1 MIDGARA
8 LGLIPARAGSERLR
22 GKNTRP
28 FAGRPL
34 VDWTLDAA
42 LGSGLLETVAVT
54 TDDPGVAAL
63 ASARDVTV
71 IDRPAELAGS
81 DASIYD
87 AIAHALGV
95 LGADWDYLVL
105 LQPTSPLRTA
115 ADIDGAL
122 ALCHARAAPA
132 VLAVSPLIK
141 PPAFHRRLREDVI
154 GPAGDLDD
162 LVVVNG
168 AIYVGRPDRL
178 LVERRFD
185 VPGALAWPMPV
196 ERGWDIDTAAE
207 FAAAEAAAA
216 GATSSRNG

>member
-22 GKNTRP
+22 GKNMRP

-34 VDWTLDAA
+34 IDWTLDAA
-42 LGSGLLETVAVT
+42 LGGGLLDGVAVT
-54 TDDPGVAAL
+54 TDDPAVAAL
-63 ASARDVTV
+63 ASARGVEV

-81 DASIYD
+81 EASIYD

-95 LGADWDYLVL
+95 AGHDWDYLVL

-122 ALCHARAAPA
+122 TLCHARSAPA
-132 VLAVSPLIK
+132 VLGVSPLLK
-141 PPAFHRRLREDVI
+141 PPAFHRRLTDGVI
-154 GPAGDLDD
+154 GPIGGLDD
-162 LVVVNG
+162 AVVVNG

-178 LVERRFD
+178 LTERRFD

-196 ERGWDIDTAAE
+196 ERSWDIDTAAE
-207 FAAAEAAAA
+207 FAAAEAVA
-216 GATSSRNG
+216 GQS

>member
-8 LGLIPARAGSERLR
+8 LGLIPARAGSERLK

-34 VDWTLDAA
+34 IDWTLDAA

-54 TDDPGVAAL
+54 TDDPAVAAL
-63 ASARDVTV
+63 ASARGVEAV
-71 IDRPAELAGS
+71 DRPAELAGS

-95 LGADWDYLVL
+95 VGHDWDYLVL

-115 ADIDGAL
+115 VDIDGAL
-122 ALCHARAAPA
+122 TLCHNRAAPA
-132 VLAVSPLIK
+132 VVGVSSLMK
-141 PPAFHRRLREDVI
+141 PPAFHRRLSEGVI

-162 LVVVNG
+162 LAVVNG

-178 LVERRFD
+178 LTERRFD
-185 VPGALAWPMPV
+185 VPGALAWMMPV

-207 FAAAEAAAA
+207 FAAAEAAA
-216 GATSSRNG
+216 R

>member
-8 LGLIPARAGSERLR
+8 LGLIPARAGSERLK

-34 VDWTLDAA
+34 IDWTLDAA

-54 TDDPGVAAL
+54 TDDPSVAAL
-63 ASARDVTV
+63 ASARGVEAV
-71 IDRPAELAGS
+71 DRPAELAGA

-87 AIAHALGV
+87 AIAHAFGV
-95 LGADWDYLVL
+95 VGHDWDYLVL

-115 ADIDGAL
+115 VDIDGAL
-122 ALCHARAAPA
+122 TLCHARSAPA
-132 VLAVSPLIK
+132 VLGVSPLMK
-141 PPAFHRRLREDVI
+141 PPAFHRRLSDGVI

-178 LVERRFD
+178 LTDRRFD
-185 VPGALAWPMPV
+185 VPGALAWRMPV
-196 ERGWDIDTAAE
+196 ERSWDIDTAEE
-207 FAAAEAAAA
+207 FAAAEAVAP
-216 GATSSRNG
+216 

>member
-8 LGLIPARAGSERLR
+8 LGLIPARAGSERLK
-22 GKNTRP
+22 GKNIRP

-34 VDWTLDAA
+34 IDWTLDAA
-42 LGSGLLETVAVT
+42 LGSGLLESVVVT
-54 TDDPGVAAL
+54 TDDPAVAAL
-63 ASARDVTV
+63 ASARRVEV

-81 DASIYD
+81 EASIYD
-87 AIAHALGV
+87 AIAHAFGV
-95 LGADWDYLVL
+95 VGHDWDYLVL

-122 ALCHARAAPA
+122 TLCHARSAPA
-132 VLAVSPLIK
+132 VLGVSPLQK
-141 PPAFHRRLREDVI
+141 PPAFHRRVTDGVI

-162 LVVVNG
+162 LAVVNG

-178 LVERRFD
+178 LTERRFD
-185 VPGALAWPMPV
+185 VPGALAWSMPV

-207 FAAAEAAAA
+207 FAAAETAA
-216 GATSSRNG
+216 R

>member
-8 LGLIPARAGSERLR
+8 LGLIPARAGSERLK

-34 VDWTLDAA
+34 IDWTLDAA
-42 LGSGLLETVAVT
+42 LGSGLLDAVAVT
-54 TDDPGVAAL
+54 TDDPAVAAL
-63 ASARDVTV
+63 ASARGVAV
-71 IDRPAELAGS
+71 IDRPVELAGS
-81 DASIYD
+81 DALIHD

-95 LGADWDYLVL
+95 VGHDWDYLVL

-122 ALCHARAAPA
+122 TLCHARSAPA
-132 VLAVSPLIK
+132 VVGVSSLPK
-141 PPAFHRRLREDVI
+141 PPAFHRRLTGGVI
-154 GPAGDLDD
+154 GPAGGLDG

-178 LVERRFD
+178 LTDRRFD
-185 VPGALAWPMPV
+185 IPGALAWEMPAD
-196 ERGWDIDTAAE
+196 RSWDIDTAAE
-207 FAAAEAAAA
+207 FAAAEAVLQ
-216 GATSSRNG
+216 G

>member
-8 LGLIPARAGSERLR
+8 LGLIPARAGSERLK

-34 VDWTLDAA
+34 IDWTLDAA
-42 LGSGLLETVAVT
+42 LGSGLLGTVAVT
-54 TDDPGVAAL
+54 TDDPAVAAL
-63 ASARDVTV
+63 ASARGVSV

-81 DASIYD
+81 QASVYD

-95 LGADWDYLVL
+95 LGHDWDYLVL

-122 ALCHARAAPA
+122 TLCHARAAPA
-132 VLAVSPLIK
+132 VVGVSPLMK
-141 PPAFHRRLREDVI
+141 PPAFHRRLSESVI

-162 LVVVNG
+162 LAVVNG

-178 LVERRFD
+178 LSERRFD
-185 VPGALAWPMPV
+185 VPGALAWTMPP
-196 ERGWDIDTAAE
+196 ERSWDIDTAAE
-207 FAAAEAAAA
+207 FAAAEAVLQA
-216 GATSSRNG
+216 

>member
-8 LGLIPARAGSERLR
+8 LGLIPARAGSERLK

-34 VDWTLDAA
+34 IDWTLDAA
-42 LGSGLLETVAVT
+42 LASDLLEAVAVT
-54 TDDPGVAAL
+54 TDDPTVAAL
-63 ASARDVTV
+63 AAARGVTV

-87 AIAHALGV
+87 AVAHALRV
-95 LGADWDYLVL
+95 LGHDWDYLVL

-122 ALCHARAAPA
+122 TLCHARAAPA
-132 VLAVSPLIK
+132 VVGVSPLMK
-141 PPAFHRRLREDVI
+141 PLAFHRRLSEGVI

-162 LVVVNG
+162 LVVING
-168 AIYVGRPDRL
+168 AVYVGRPDRL
-178 LVERRFD
+178 LIDGRFD
-185 VPGALAWPMPV
+185 VPGALAWRMPTD
-196 ERGWDIDTAAE
+196 RGWDIDTAPE
-207 FAAAEAAAA
+207 FAAAEAAARA
-216 GATSSRNG
+216 